1 MMKSNST
8 PVLLGAWAVVALGC
22 SCVPPDP
29 PGPDAGP
36 CTLEIAWGRE
46 PDCAFTAFA
55 DGQKG
60 EMTLGFQ
67 GFRFIESAVRLTGAS
82 EPAATLV
89 FELAIEGQS
98 SAVQPAGTLDLQP
111 GADGALYAH
120 EVLVF
125 LNDVPLAELVGKR
138 ADVTVAA
145 TVGTCRAV
153 QQVSL
158 TLVDEDPSI
167 QGADAG
173 VLCAGP

>member
-1 MMKSNST
+1 MLKSWFAALAIVLPGCPQPPP
-8 PVLLGAWAVVALGC
+8 PV
-22 SCVPPDP
+22 
-29 PGPDAGP
+29 PDAGP

-46 PDCAFTAFA
+46 PGCVFSPFA

-82 EPAATLV
+82 EPAAKLV
-89 FELAIEGQS
+89 FELAIEGQL

-120 EVLVF
+120 GVLVF
-125 LNDVPLAELVGKR
+125 LNDVPLAELVGKH
-138 ADVTVAA
+138 ADVTLAA
-145 TVGTCRAV
+145 TVGVCRAV
-153 QQVSL
+153 HQVGL

-173 VLCAGP
+173 VPCPGP